1 MFMVTVHKGSLR
13 RFAAMLGCAAVLC
26 AVLLGINS
34 LADGARATA
43 AAAAGDT
50 VKSAEDMA
58 NYLLGYG
65 VEVDVGTAQVLQV
78 TIPKKF
84 DKSFQAFNEVIQ
96 DSGMDL
102 AKYKGKLAE
111 KWVLQSP
118 NRTVENQTAYAV
130 LLVRNSKVIGGY
142 LLYQPSGEVISLRA
156 TLDIQTLLPQTES
169 ADAMETAGL
178 PAAETAAAPDAA
190 AETAAGSA
198 VDAAVETTAEE
209 AVETAVYDA
218 APECAADPGQPAAAQ
233 DPMGDS
239 PVTAEQEAPAAETAA
254 EAQGEQADIYPI
266 E

>member
-1 MFMVTVHKGSLR
+1 MFMVTVHKDSLR
-13 RFAAMLGCAAVLC
+13 RFAAMLGCAVVLC
-26 AVLLGINS
+26 AVLLGVNS

-65 VEVDVGTAQVLQV
+65 VEVDVSTSQVLQV

-130 LLVRNSKVIGGY
+130 LLVRNSRVIGGY
-142 LLYQPSGEVISLRA
+142 LLFQPSGEVISLRA

-169 ADAMETAGL
+169 DAAVETAGL
-178 PAAETAAAPDAA
+178 PAAETAAPDAA
-190 AETAAGSA
+190 AEASVEAAGE
-198 VDAAVETTAEE
+198 VAVET

-218 APECAADPGQPAAAQ
+218 APECAADPGQPAAMQ
-233 DPMGDS
+233 DPMGDA